1 MKLAKYLKPYW
12 IFAILA
18 PLTMVG
24 EVFIDLLQPKLMAK
38 IVNEGVIGHDVALI
52 ISTGITMLA
61 LVACG
66 GLFGIL
72 SAAFASNAAQSF
84 GNDLRNDVF
93 DKVMHLSLQQTDKF
107 TTGSLVTRLTNDIT
121 AVQDMV
127 SQILRMFV
135 RAPMQFI
142 GGIVMAVSIS
152 PKFGLVLLCALPLQL
167 LLIFIMLKKATPL
180 YGEVQTRLDK
190 VNSVVQENV
199 TGARVVKAYVK
210 ERHEI
215 GRFNKANF
223 ELRDVNLKV
232 QKLMA
237 TLSPILM
244 LIMNGSVIA
253 ILLVGGREV
262 ESAIGVIDG
271 IKVGDVMSAITYIT
285 QILMS
290 MMMVSMMFQ
299 SLTRASA
306 SAGRIIE
313 ILDSDPAI
321 VDSNKD
327 PQTSEVGTVEFRK
340 VSFRYPNSS
349 GRPVLE
355 NVELKVKKG
364 ENIAV
369 IGATGSGKSSLVNL
383 IPRFYDVDSGE
394 VLVDGKNVKEYELE
408 TLRHKIAFVLQ
419 KTELFSG
426 TVSDNI
432 RWGNPEATDEE
443 VKRAAEIAQADEFIS
458 KFAEGYDTMIAE
470 KGASLSGGQKQRIA
484 IARAL
489 IRRPEILIFDD
500 STSALDLSTEA
511 KLHKALRENISDT
524 TIIMIAQRIASI
536 KSCDRIAVIENGTII
551 AFAPH
556 DELMKTCA
564 AYRDIYDSQQRTN
577 DSPENADQKSNTKG
591 RGIANG

>member
-38 IVNEGVIGHDVALI
+38 IVNEGVIGHDTALI
-52 ISTGITMLA
+52 ITTGILMLG
-61 LVACG
+61 LVAVG

-84 GNDLRNDVF
+84 GNDLRNDAF

-127 SQILRMFV
+127 SMILRMFV

-142 GGIVMAVSIS
+142 GGIIMAVSIS
-152 PKFGLVLLCALPLQL
+152 PKFGIVLLCALPLQL
-167 LLIFIMLKKATPL
+167 LLVFLMLKKATPL
-180 YGEVQTRLDK
+180 YGMVQTRLDK

-210 ERHEI
+210 EDHEI
-215 GRFNKANF
+215 GRFNKANND
-223 ELRDVNLKV
+223 LKDVNLKV

-262 ESAIGVIDG
+262 ENAIGVVDG
-271 IKVGDVMSAITYIT
+271 IKVGDVMSALTYIT

-306 SAGRIIE
+306 SAKRIIE
-313 ILDSDPAI
+313 VLDSDPAL
-321 VDSNKD
+321 VDAKKLHE
-327 PQTSEVGTVEFRK
+327 TSEEGSVEFRN
-340 VSFRYPNSS
+340 VSFRYPNSA
-349 GRPVLE
+349 GRPVLD
-355 NVELKVKKG
+355 NVNLSVKKG

-394 VLVDGKNVKEYELE
+394 VLVDGVNVKDYDLE
-408 TLRHKIAFVLQ
+408 NLRHRIAFVLQ

-426 TVSDNI
+426 TVADNI
-432 RWGNPEATDEE
+432 RWGRPDATDEE
-443 VKRAAEIAQADEFIS
+443 VKKAAEIAQANEFIS
-458 KFAEGYDTMIAE
+458 KFSDGYQTMIAE

-484 IARAL
+484 IARAI
-489 IRRPEILIFDD
+489 IRRPEVLIFDD

-511 KLHKALRENISDT
+511 KLHKALRENIKGT
-524 TIIMIAQRIASI
+524 TVIMIAQRIASI
-536 KSCDRIAVIENGTII
+536 KNCDRIAVIENGTII

-556 DELMKTCA
+556 DELMKSCQT
-564 AYRDIYDSQQRTN
+564 YRDIYDSQQR
-577 DSPENADQKSNTKG
+577 
-591 RGIANG
+591 NGGSDNG

>member
-18 PLTMVG
+18 PLTMIG
-24 EVFIDLLQPKLMAK
+24 EVYIDLLQPKLMAK
-38 IVNEGVIGHDVALI
+38 IVNEGVIGHDTALI
-52 ISTGITMLA
+52 ITTGITMLG
-61 LVACG
+61 LVAIG

-84 GNDLRNDVF
+84 GNDLRNDAF

-152 PKFGLVLLCALPLQL
+152 PKFGIVLLCALPFQL
-167 LLIFIMLKKATPL
+167 LLIVIMLKKATPL
-180 YGEVQTRLDK
+180 YGLVQTRLDK

-210 ERHEI
+210 EEHEI
-215 GRFNKANF
+215 GRFNKANND
-223 ELRDVNLKV
+223 LKDVNLKV

-262 ESAIGVIDG
+262 ENAIGVIDG
-271 IKVGDVMSAITYIT
+271 IKVGDVMSALTYIT

-306 SAGRIIE
+306 SAKRIIE
-313 ILDSDPAI
+313 ILDSTPAI
-321 VDSNKD
+321 ADAENDTDKASN
-327 PQTSEVGTVEFRK
+327 VGTVSFEK
-340 VSFRYPNSS
+340 VSFRYPNSA
-349 GRPVLE
+349 GRPVLD
-355 NVELKVKKG
+355 NVEFSVKKG
-364 ENIAV
+364 ENIAI

-394 VLVDGKNVKEYELE
+394 VKVDGVNVKEYSLE
-408 TLRHKIAFVLQ
+408 TLRQKIAFVLQ

-426 TVSDNI
+426 TVADNI
-432 RWGNPEATDEE
+432 RWGRPDATDEE
-443 VKRAAEIAQADEFIS
+443 VKKAAEIAQADEFIS
-458 KFAEGYDTMIAE
+458 KFADGYNTMIAE

-484 IARAL
+484 IARAI
-489 IRRPEILIFDD
+489 IRDPEILIFDD

-511 KLHKALRENISDT
+511 KLHKALRENISGT

-536 KSCDRIAVIENGTII
+536 KNCDRIAVIENGTVI

-564 AYRDIYDSQQRTN
+564 AYRDIYDSQQR
-577 DSPENADQKSNTKG
+577 
-591 RGIANG
+591 NGGSDNG

>member
-38 IVNEGVIGHDVALI
+38 IVNEGVIGRDTALI
-52 ISTGITMLA
+52 ITTGITMLG
-61 LVACG
+61 LVAVG
-66 GLFGIL
+66 GCFGIL

-84 GNDLRNDVF
+84 GNDLRNDAF

-127 SQILRMFV
+127 SMILRMFV
-135 RAPMQFI
+135 RAPMQFL
-142 GGIVMAVSIS
+142 GGIVMAVAIS
-152 PKFGLVLLCALPLQL
+152 PKFGIVLVCALPLQL
-167 LLIFIMLKKATPL
+167 LLIFLMLKKATPL
-180 YGEVQTRLDK
+180 YMSVQKKLDK

-210 ERHEI
+210 EEHEI
-215 GRFNKANF
+215 GRFNAANTD
-223 ELRDVNLKV
+223 LKNVNLSV

-262 ESAIGVIDG
+262 ENAIGVVG
-271 IKVGDVMSAITYIT
+271 GMKVGDVMSAITYIT

-306 SAGRIIE
+306 SAQRIIE
-313 ILDSDPAI
+313 ILDSDPAL
-321 VDSNKD
+321 VDAKQI
-327 PQTSEVGTVEFRK
+327 PGTTGTGAVDFK
-340 VSFRYPNSS
+340 NVSFRYPNSA

-355 NVELKVKKG
+355 NVNLSVRKG
-364 ENIAV
+364 ENIAI

-383 IPRFYDVDSGE
+383 IPRFYDADSGE
-394 VLVDGKNVKEYELE
+394 VLIDGVNVKEYDLE

-426 TVSDNI
+426 TVADNI
-432 RWGNPEATDEE
+432 RWGRPDATDEE
-443 VKRAAEIAQADEFIS
+443 VKTAAKIAQADEFIE
-458 KFAEGYDTMIAE
+458 KFADKYDTIIAE

-484 IARAL
+484 IARAI
-489 IRRPEILIFDD
+489 IRRPEVLIFDD
-500 STSALDLSTEA
+500 STSALDLGTEA
-511 KLHKALRENISDT
+511 KLHKALRENITDT
-524 TIIMIAQRIASI
+524 TVIMIAQRIASI
-536 KSCDRIAVIENGTII
+536 RNCDRIAVIENGTII

-564 AYRDIYDSQQRTN
+564 TYRDIYDSQQR
-577 DSPENADQKSNTKG
+577 
-591 RGIANG
+591 NGGSDNG